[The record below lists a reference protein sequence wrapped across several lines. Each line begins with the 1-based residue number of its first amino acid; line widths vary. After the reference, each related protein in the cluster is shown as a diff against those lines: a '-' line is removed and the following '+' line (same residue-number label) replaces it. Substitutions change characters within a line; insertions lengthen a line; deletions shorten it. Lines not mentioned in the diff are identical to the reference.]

1 MEFPGIETTGRQ
13 RYRESVELNRKGFP
27 DFRNPLDLIDAEDDL
42 AVSYGRITGNTGEL
56 WGMLPTGRSV
66 DYPVIGIL
74 RFRDVQ
80 AIERSG
86 VYDSATMMQQFGL
99 FG

>member
-1 MEFPGIETTGRQ
+1 
-13 RYRESVELNRKGFP
+13 
-27 DFRNPLDLIDAEDDL
+27 
-42 AVSYGRITGNTGEL
+42 
-56 WGMLPTGRSV
+56 MLPTGRSV

-86 VYDSATMMQQFGL
+86 IYDSATMMQQFGL